1 MPTRLYVMPISN
13 AAAAGAAMVAHKRIP
28 HRLVRLMPGL
38 HPLLVRFAGFEGFT
52 VPALELDG
60 RKLQG
65 SRRIA
70 RFLDEVRPEP
80 PLFPADPEQRARVE
94 EAERWGEQVFQ
105 PVPRRLFRHLLLT
118 SSSAREWMGTEIM
131 HVPAPRVLAVLFMPV
146 IRRLAQIS
154 RADGARVRQDIAEL
168 PELLDHVDGLIA
180 AGTIGA
186 AGAERGRLPDP
197 RQRERAARVRRPGAS
212 RPRPAVRGRGAP
224 PLSGLAADPRAAS
237 R

>member
-1 MPTRLYVMPISN
+1 MPISN
-13 AAAAGAAMVAHKRIP
+13 AAAAGAAMIAHKRIP

-38 HPLLVRFAGFEGFT
+38 HPMLVRFAGFEGFT

-70 RFLDEVRPEP
+70 RFLDELRPEP
-80 PLFPADPEQRARVE
+80 PLFPAEPEARARVE
-94 EAERWGEQVFQ
+94 EAERWGEHVLQ

-118 SSSAREWMGTEIM
+118 SESARQWMGTEIM
-131 HVPAPRVLAVLFMPV
+131 HLPAPRVMGVLFMPV

-154 RADGARVRQDIAEL
+154 RADGPRVRQDIAEL
-168 PELLDHVDGLIA
+168 PELLDHVDALIA

-186 AGAERGRLPDP
+186 SQPNAADFQILASVSVL
-197 RQRERAARVRRPGAS
+197 RAFADLEHH
-212 RPRPAVRGRGAP
+212 VRGRPCEAAACRLYP
-224 PLSGLAADPRAAS
+224 DWPSLPSGLPMS
-237 R
+237 QTG